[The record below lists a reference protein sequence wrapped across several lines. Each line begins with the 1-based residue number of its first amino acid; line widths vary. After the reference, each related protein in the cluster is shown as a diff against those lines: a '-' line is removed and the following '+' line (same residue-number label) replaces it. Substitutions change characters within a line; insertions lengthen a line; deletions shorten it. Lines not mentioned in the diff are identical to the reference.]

1 MKAICPICDYE
12 FEIPH
17 SSSKKLLT
25 CRKCESQFHIH
36 HAEGVGQKVTVIFM
50 IIALGLFVAAGLHSG
65 KLKLAFGKTGWNVNT
80 YKTIKRMGSRW
91 GKLQKE
97 EYDTETV
104 FRNIPH
110 DEVTDIYERAI
121 RDGKI
126 TAGQVRPQDIGKT
139 VVWRGKLTTIGI
151 TKLSGRIYMKIR
163 HKAASKND
171 VTVYLNENREY
182 NFLKLKPGAY
192 ITYSGVL
199 KKSGYGK
206 KNHILESGTI
216 LYVDNLD

>member
-1 MKAICPICDYE
+1 MKVTCPICDYE

-17 SSSKKLLT
+17 SSSRKLLT
-25 CRKCESQFHIH
+25 CRKCESQFHLH

-50 IIALGLFVAAGLHSG
+50 VIALGLFITSGVRSG
-65 KLKLAFGKTGWNVNT
+65 KLKLSFGKTGWNVNA

-91 GKLQKE
+91 GKLVR
-97 EYDTETV
+97 TEKKIEPV
-104 FRNIPH
+104 FKNLPYNQIT
-110 DEVTDIYERAI
+110 EIYAQAI

-126 TAGQVRPQDIGKT
+126 TAGKVRPQDIGKT
-139 VVWRGKLTTIGI
+139 VVWRGKLAAIGT
-151 TKLSGRIYMKIR
+151 TKLSGKIYMKVR
-163 HKAASKND
+163 HKAASKDD

-206 KNHILESGTI
+206 KNHVLESGSI
-216 LYVDNLD
+216 LYIDNFD